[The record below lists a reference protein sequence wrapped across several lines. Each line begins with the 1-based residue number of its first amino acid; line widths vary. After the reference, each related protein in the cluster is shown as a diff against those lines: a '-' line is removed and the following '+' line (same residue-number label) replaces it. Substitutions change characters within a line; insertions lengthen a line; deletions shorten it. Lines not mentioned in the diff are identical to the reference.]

1 MCLLLFLFIKCLIL
15 SFLRLKNFS
24 LNIFKIKVLKMLFG
38 LNFLWFKNGSNY
50 ILWTTILK
58 IVLFK
63 DFKKTLV
70 LTMCCFK

>member
-1 MCLLLFLFIKCLIL
+1 
-15 SFLRLKNFS
+15 
-24 LNIFKIKVLKMLFG
+24 MLFG
-38 LNFLWFKNGSNY
+38 LNFLRFKNGSNY

-63 DFKKTLV
+63 DLKKTLV